1 MGLFSRSKKEIES
14 PGNLQEVTQ
23 EIYKR
28 NLDLAIVNKTLSL
41 LRKLYQI
48 SLLTL
53 DPSSLSEKISETVRT
68 ELNLEVVG
76 IFSFNEEKD
85 TLEPFSFSKSARLM
99 ESMARMGI
107 LFRDIQ
113 ISPVKS
119 KPILKETV
127 YAGVSTL
134 TTDIKDIWG
143 GDLPDEKL
151 QLITQQSHIKTVVLH
166 PLIIQR
172 KVIGVFLLG
181 LNRDYTSM
189 NDHEK
194 DSIKSCVDVIAVALD
209 KAYLYKE
216 LQDANEKLKSLD
228 KLKTE
233 FLSLASHQLRS
244 PLTAIRGY
252 ASMLIEGSFGEIG
265 QKPKEAVDRINES
278 SRNLAMIVEDLL
290 NVTKI
295 ESGGM
300 KYEMTPF
307 NLGEIVA
314 DTCKDMAVI
323 ASKKGIILT
332 YTEEK
337 GVDHVVVGDKEKI
350 RQIILNFVD
359 NAVKYTKDGTIN
371 VEVKKVG
378 PRIVF
383 SVQDSGMGIKPDVLP
398 TLFNKFVRGEGS
410 KMNGSGS
417 GLGLY
422 LAREIAQAH
431 HGRTWAESAGPNLGS
446 TFYLELDALNK

>member
-1 MGLFSRSKKEIES
+1 MGIFSRSKKEIES

-53 DPSSLSEKISETVRT
+53 DPAELSERISESVRT
-68 ELNLEVVG
+68 DLNMEVVG
-76 IFSFNEEKD
+76 IFSFDENKD

-99 ESMARMGI
+99 ESMARLGI
-107 LFRDIQ
+107 LFHDIN
-113 ISPVKS
+113 ISPVKGR
-119 KPILKETV
+119 PLLKETV
-127 YAGVSTL
+127 YGGVSTM

-143 GDLPDEKL
+143 GDLADEKL
-151 QLITQQSHIKTVVLH
+151 QTITQQSHIKTVVLH

-172 KVIGVFLLG
+172 KVIGILLLG

-189 NDHEK
+189 NDHER
-194 DSIKSCVDVIAVALD
+194 DSIKSCVDVTAVALD
-209 KAYLYKE
+209 KAYLYKA
-216 LQDANEKLKSLD
+216 LQDANEKLQSLD

-252 ASMLIEGSFGEIG
+252 ASMLLEGSFGQIG
-265 QKPKEAVDRINES
+265 PEPKEAVDRINES

-300 KYEMTPF
+300 KYEMAPF

-314 DTCKDMAVI
+314 DASRDMAVI
-323 ASKKGIILT
+323 ANKKGIILT
-332 YTEEK
+332 YIEEK
-337 GVDHVVVGDKEKI
+337 GIDHVVVGDKEKI

-359 NAVKYTKDGTIN
+359 NAVKYTKDGTIE
-371 VEVKKVG
+371 VKVKKVG
-378 PRIVF
+378 PKIIF
-383 SVQDSGMGIKPDVLP
+383 SVQDSGMGIKPEILS

-422 LAREIAQAH
+422 LAKEIAQAH
-431 HGRTWAESAGPNLGS
+431 HGRTWAESPGPNLGS
-446 TFYLELDALNK
+446 TFYLELDAMNK

>member
-53 DPSSLSEKISETVRT
+53 EPASLSEKISETVRA

-76 IFSFNEEKD
+76 IFAFNEEKD
-85 TLEPFSFSKSARLM
+85 ALEPFSFSKSARLM

-107 LFRDIQ
+107 LFRDIH
-113 ISPVKS
+113 IGPVKS

-127 YAGVSTL
+127 YGGISTL
-134 TTDIKDIWG
+134 TTNIKDIWG
-143 GDLPDEKL
+143 GDMPDEKL
-151 QLITQQSHIKTVVLH
+151 QLITDQSHIKTLVLH

-216 LQDANEKLKSLD
+216 LQDANEKLQSLD

-252 ASMLIEGSFGEIG
+252 ASMLLEGSFGDIG
-265 QKPKEAVDRINES
+265 PKPKEAVDRINES

-300 KYEMTPF
+300 KYEMAPF

-314 DTCKDMAVI
+314 DTCHDMAVI
-323 ASKKGIILT
+323 ANKKSIILT

-337 GVDHVVVGDKEKI
+337 GIDHVVVGDKEKI

-359 NAVKYTKDGTIN
+359 NAVKYTKDGTI
-371 VEVKKVG
+371 EVKVRKDG
-378 PRIVF
+378 SHILF
-383 SVQDSGMGIKPDVLP
+383 SVQDSGMGIKPEVLP

-410 KMNGSGS
+410 KVNGSGS

-422 LAREIAQAH
+422 LAKEIAQAH
-431 HGRTWAESAGPNLGS
+431 HGRTWAESPGPNLGS